1 MPKKRLVSK
10 FKAKDAT
17 WVSPKRRMKKPPAHH
32 KSLAPEEFG
41 ITSYVPEQ
49 LKLDIKQLN

>member
-41 ITSYVPEQ
+41 IASYVPEQ